1 MKNLKQLKCRTFG
14 TFKFDLKMKL
24 TTLLLFVSLLQIQ
37 ANTYSQKTKISLHLN
52 NVSVEEVLNEIESL
66 TEFKFFVDTKQI
78 DLNRII
84 SVDAKSQKIS
94 VILKKMFKRTNV
106 AFEIFDK
113 QIILKPIPIDPIKAL
128 PVLKKTIL
136 IPQGSEISGTVKDA
150 SGMPL
155 PGVTIILL
163 EDTSVGAS
171 TDFDGNYSI
180 KASIG
185 QNLQFSFVG
194 MKTVIIEVGNS
205 STIDLVLEEDSS
217 ELNEV
222 VVTALGIERQ
232 KKEIGYAAQGI
243 KSAEIVQAAPV
254 DIAQGLQGKIA
265 GLNISTS
272 NGLPNASSRIVIRGN
287 NSLFSNNQP
296 LIVIDGAI
304 VDNTELI
311 QGNTGNNQDNYRDWG
326 NYMSYMDMSTVESV
340 TVLKGANAAAL
351 YGSRGGNGVILITSK
366 KGNARDGIG
375 IQYSGTVNVTNT
387 SQFQDAQNEY
397 GGGMRAALYTAHPE
411 LPKTANGESF
421 PSILYPQAWSGNPY
435 PGSSGIDSS
444 HGLIPGGYNTW
455 DIFSW
460 FGAGSSFGP
469 KLDGTQALWYDGET
483 RPYSPQPNNRDYMFK
498 TGTEYIHNFSFSS
511 ASELG
516 SVRLGVSR
524 KEGDAVVENTDYE
537 STAFTLGSHV
547 NISKVFSADI
557 NATYNQ
563 NKRLNSPEI
572 GNNNSWTKFNIYGM
586 SREYQGLEKD
596 TYFMEDEYD
605 GSKFIYPGSYP
616 HAEYSRDLF
625 WNTYENNSTLDRDE
639 FLGTMK
645 LNAEISPWLRAF
657 VRTSVDLIGTR
668 FEMVNNTN
676 KPDGV
681 NGGRFEKTVSKG
693 KTFNTDLMATLHKD
707 NIFTDGFNAQ
717 LTLGYNDYRT
727 SAHGV
732 KGINRSTFKVPNIY
746 SLDNH
751 LDLTNQG
758 VIRDLSSETR
768 YEVRS
773 YSYFGLLDLSYND
786 YLFLQVTG
794 RQDTNSTL
802 PEDDNSTFYPSF
814 NTSFVFSDAFDLG
827 NVSNWLSYGTVRA
840 SWGKSANATEPYQL
854 DNFYDTG
861 SFGGVATITR
871 PGTIPPST
879 LTFQTSESTEVG
891 FALGFF
897 QNRLNVDFT
906 YYDMKS
912 ENQIMTSAISLAS
925 GASKVTFNSGELTNK
940 GVEFIINASIL
951 RKENFTWDI
960 TFNGAKNTNK
970 IVSLAPGIEE
980 QKLASVFGSLGAF
993 IKASPGESYGSIYG
1007 TDFELDDQ
1015 GRKQVMNV
1023 YNKDGSGEVIGT
1035 QYKITN
1041 EVQKIGD
1048 AAPKMTGG
1056 LNNVF
1061 RYKNFRLTALV
1072 DFKYGGD
1079 IYSVDHATAMGSGIS
1094 PATLKERNGGGLPYT
1109 FPDGTT
1115 DNVGMIMDGFNIDDN
1130 QENNRVIAPAFYYS
1144 VTYAGWSH
1152 LNRARS
1158 LSVFENSWVK
1168 LREVTLTYD
1177 FPKSVLEKAKIFQN
1191 LSLSLIGRNLFYIYT
1206 SLPDH
1211 LNPEGIN
1218 GTGNGQGLQW
1228 SQFPQMRTVGFNI
1241 KVGF

>member
-1 MKNLKQLKCRTFG
+1 MKNHRQLRCRSYG
-14 TFKFDLKMKL
+14 TFTFNLKMKL
-24 TTLLLFVSLLQIQ
+24 TTLFIFITLFQIQ
-37 ANTYSQKTKISLHLN
+37 ASSYSQKTKISLHLS
-52 NVSVEEVLNEIESL
+52 NVSVGEVLNEIESL
-66 TEFKFFVDTKQI
+66 SEFKFFVDTKQV
-78 DLNRII
+78 DLNRVI
-84 SVDAKSQKIS
+84 SVDVKSQKIS
-94 VILKKMFKRTNV
+94 AILKKVFKGTNV
-106 AFEIFDK
+106 ASEVFDK
-113 QIILKPIPIDPIKAL
+113 QIILKPVPIKPIKAV

-136 IPQGSEISGTVKDA
+136 IPQREISGAVNDA

-163 EDTSVGAS
+163 EDNSVGAL
-171 TDFDGNYSI
+171 TDFDGKYSI
-180 KASIG
+180 KASEG

-194 MKTVIIEVGNS
+194 MKTVTITVGS
-205 STIDLVLEEDSS
+205 SNTIDVDLEEDAS
-217 ELNEV
+217 ELDEV

-243 KSAEIVQAAPV
+243 KSAEIVQATPV

-265 GLNISTS
+265 GLNVSTS

-287 NSLFSNNQP
+287 TSLTGNNQP
-296 LIVIDGAI
+296 LIVIDGVI
-304 VDNTELI
+304 TDNSELI

-351 YGSRGGNGVILITSK
+351 YGARGGNGVLLITSK
-366 KGNARDGIG
+366 KGKARDGIG
-375 IQYSGTVNVTNT
+375 IQYNGTVNVTNT
-387 SQFQDAQNEY
+387 SRFQDVQNEY
-397 GGGMRAALYTAHPE
+397 GGGFRSALYTANPE
-411 LPKTANGESF
+411 LPKTADGQSY
-421 PSILYPQAWSGNPY
+421 PAVLYPWQGQY
-435 PGSSGIDSS
+435 PGSTGITS
-444 HGLIPGGYNTW
+444 HHGQIPGGYNTW

-460 FGAGSSFGP
+460 FAASASFGP

-483 RPYSPQPNNRDYMFK
+483 RSYSPQPDNRDYMFK
-498 TGTEYIHNFSFSS
+498 TGTEYVHNFSFSS

-516 SVRLGVSR
+516 SIRLGVSR

-537 STAFTLGSHV
+537 STSFSLGSHI
-547 NISKVFSADI
+547 NISKVFSADV
-557 NATYNQ
+557 NAGYNI
-563 NKRLNSPEI
+563 NKRHNTPEI
-572 GNNNSWTKFNIYGM
+572 GNNNSWSKFNIYGM
-586 SREYQGLEKD
+586 SREYRGLEKN
-596 TYFMEDEYD
+596 TYFQEDNYD

-616 HAEYSRDLF
+616 YQEYSKDLF
-625 WNTYENNSTLDRDE
+625 WNTYQNNSELDRDE
-639 FLGTMK
+639 FLGTIK

-657 VRTSVDLIGTR
+657 VRTSVDFIGTR
-668 FEMVNNTN
+668 FEKINNTD

-681 NGGRFEKTVSKG
+681 NGGRFEKTVSKS
-693 KTFNTDLMATLHKD
+693 KTFNTDLMAILHKE
-707 NIFTDGFNAQ
+707 NILTDGFNAQ

-727 SAHGV
+727 FAHGV

-751 LDLTNQG
+751 LDLTNQA

-786 YLFLQVTG
+786 YLFFQATG

-802 PEDDNSTFYPSF
+802 SPDINTTFYPSF
-814 NTSFVFSDAFDLG
+814 NASFVFSDAFDLG

-840 SWGKSANATEPYQL
+840 SWGKSANATDPYQL

-861 SFGGVATITR
+861 SFGGVTTISR
-871 PGTIPPST
+871 PDKIPPYE
-879 LTFQTSESTEVG
+879 LTFQTNKSTEIG

-906 YYDMKS
+906 YYDMIS
-912 ENQIMTSAISLAS
+912 DNQILNADISWAS
-925 GASKVTFNSGELTNK
+925 GANQIKFNSGELTNK
-940 GVEFIINASIL
+940 GIEFIINASIIQ
-951 RKENFTWDI
+951 KPDFSWNVTY
-960 TFNGAKNTNK
+960 NGARNVDKV
-970 IVSLAPGIEE
+970 VSLAPGVQELR
-980 QKLASVFGSLGAF
+980 LASVFGSLGAF
-993 IKASPGESYGSIYG
+993 IKVTPGESYGSIYG

-1035 QYKITN
+1035 QYKITSD
-1041 EVQKIGD
+1041 VQKIGD
-1048 AAPKMTGG
+1048 ASPKLTGG

-1061 RYKNFRLTALV
+1061 RYKNFRLSALI
-1072 DFKYGGD
+1072 DYKWGGD
-1079 IYSVDHATAMGSGIS
+1079 IYSVDHATAMGSGLS

-1115 DNVGMIMDGFNIDDN
+1115 DNVGMIMDGYNIDDN
-1130 QENNRVIAPAFYYS
+1130 QDNDRVIAPAFYYG

-1177 FPKSVLEKAKIFQN
+1177 FPKSTLEKAKIFQD

-1206 SLPDH
+1206 SLPDN

-1228 SQFPQMRTVGFNI
+1228 SQFPQMRTIGFNI